1 MGYGQDD
8 TSVDGSGFSSADSAG
23 RFRARLLILLAIT
36 VIAVTAFQ
44 GWSIWPKLPDRIPI
58 HFGIGGAPDGWSGKG
73 WFSVFGMLGVAGFI
87 LGLLGVASS
96 RLSPPSLY
104 NFPGK
109 PLMMRL
115 PREQQEHVLAPM
127 REGLAWMAAGCAT
140 GLALMAKQTWQ
151 VALGERAGMPVWVF
165 AVPFGVGLAAVLI
178 GVAFSNRRAREL
190 TESAGRQGETTDEHR

>member
-1 MGYGQDD
+1 MNGANGADAC
-8 TSVDGSGFSSADSAG
+8 GSGLSSTDSGG
-23 RFRARLLILLAIT
+23 RFRACFLILLAIV
-36 VIAVTAFQ
+36 VIALTAVH
-44 GWSIWPKLPDRIPI
+44 GWSIWPKLPDRIPV
-58 HFGIGGAPDGWSGKG
+58 HFGITGEPDGWSGKN
-73 WFSVFGMLGVAGFI
+73 WFSVFGLLGVAGFI

-115 PREQQEHVLAPM
+115 PREQQGHVLAPM

-165 AVPFGVGLAAVLI
+165 AVPFGVGMAAVLI
-178 GVAFSNRRAREL
+178 GVVFSNRRAREL
-190 TESAGRQGETTDEHR
+190 TESAGMQGETTDEHR